1 MLKLIHPALSA
12 ILLASACNAAQA
24 AQDCSNAVSTVDM
37 QECAQKSLKAADAD
51 LNTSYQKLLKR
62 LSGTSAPGEDN
73 AASKRKLIN
82 AQKAW
87 IVFRDAD
94 CDAQYQAH
102 IGGTLRGLV
111 SLGCKQQHTEQ
122 RTRELD
128 NYLPN

>member
-1 MLKLIHPALSA
+1 MLKLIRPALSA
-12 ILLASACNAAQA
+12 ILLASACSAAQA
-24 AQDCSNAVSTVDM
+24 AQDCSGAVSTVDM

-51 LNTSYQKLLKR
+51 LNMSYQKLLKR
-62 LSGTSAPGEDN
+62 LSGSSAPGEDN
-73 AASKRKLIN
+73 AASRRKLIN

-87 IVFRDAD
+87 IAFRDAD

-111 SLGCKQQHTEQ
+111 LLGCKQQHTEQ
-122 RTRELD
+122 RTKELD